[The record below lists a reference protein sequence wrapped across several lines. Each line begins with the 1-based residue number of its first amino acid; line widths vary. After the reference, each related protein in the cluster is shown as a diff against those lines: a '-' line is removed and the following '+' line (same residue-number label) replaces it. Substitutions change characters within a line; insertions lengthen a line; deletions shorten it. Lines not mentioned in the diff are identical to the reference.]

1 MFINKRSLYETEMQ
15 SKVDKSK
22 GDGIPFIV
30 NKIVFKI
37 LPKTYEDLCA

>member
-22 GDGIPFIV
+22 DNKIAFIV
-30 NKIVFKI
+30 NKILPNI
-37 LPKTYEDLCA
+37 LPQTYEDLCA